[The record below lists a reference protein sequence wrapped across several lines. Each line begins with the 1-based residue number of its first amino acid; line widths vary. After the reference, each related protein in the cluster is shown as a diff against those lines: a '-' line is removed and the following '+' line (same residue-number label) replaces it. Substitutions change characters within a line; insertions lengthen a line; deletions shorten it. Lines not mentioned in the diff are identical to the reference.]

1 MAFKTAF
8 AKACFIIVAGA
19 YSTTAHGA
27 PYRTPRPTK
36 VRLVV
41 FNNAISPQEASEV
54 ANRASAAWYPFA
66 QVARIDFRNWRNL
79 PTAGPDIFSRADQL
93 YKAAAWARTKGMHRG
108 YGPVAMVTPEL
119 TGGYLAGLA
128 LTTCASSPARSY
140 ATVNTKPFRT
150 ESNTIATVHEVGHLL
165 GASHIVDPLSWMHP
179 DALGEGQRQGYQSV
193 ARFAPTS
200 LQQIR
205 NCRR

>member
-19 YSTTAHGA
+19 YSTAHAA
-27 PYRTPRPTK
+27 PNYTPAPKK

-41 FNNAISPQEASEV
+41 FNGALSPAEASEV

-66 QVARIDFRNWRNL
+66 QVARIDFRTWRNL

-108 YGPVAMVTPEL
+108 HGSVAMVLPEL
-119 TGGYLAGLA
+119 DGGYLAGLA

-140 ATVNTKPFRT
+140 ATVNTKPFRV

-165 GASHIVDPLSWMHP
+165 GASHITAPLSWMHP

-193 ARFAPTS
+193 ARFAPQSTA
-200 LQQIR
+200 QIK